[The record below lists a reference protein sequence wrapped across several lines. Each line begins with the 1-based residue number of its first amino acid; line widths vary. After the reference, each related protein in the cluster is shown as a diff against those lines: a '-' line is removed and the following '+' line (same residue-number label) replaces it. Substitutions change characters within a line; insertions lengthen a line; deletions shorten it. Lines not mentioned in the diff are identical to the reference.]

1 MRSTSIKS
9 GFNTGEVSGLMY
21 GRVSDFDR
29 MKSAVATSLNGIPLI
44 EGGWARRPGTGYCD
58 ETRFALKKARIV
70 RFKYSTSTSYAI
82 EFGDQYV
89 RFKKNRA
96 PVYDLSLTITGITNG
111 FPGVVTYTGT
121 DPGESEDVDISGVV
135 GMTPVNGRRFR
146 VTNVNAGANT
156 FQLYEVDAVG
166 GHTPV
171 NTSDFGAY
179 VSGGVAQRVYTV
191 VTPYLEADLF
201 QLKFSRFADKL
212 YVFHSDYP
220 EATLNRFAD
229 NNWTHTPLTFVDG
242 PYLPVNKTTTTLA
255 ASVATPGAGRTITA
269 SSTVGINDGL
279 GFLATDVGRYIRLKG
294 GASSVWGYMLITG
307 YTSSTEVTATI
318 INSVGTTTA
327 ATTWR
332 MGLLSDTTG
341 YSDAGTFSG
350 DRLIL
355 GGCPYRE
362 SRWDASYVGD
372 YLNFAETEV
381 DGTTTD
387 AHAFSYTLTSE
398 ESQAIRWMKS
408 LANGVAMG
416 TFEGEWLARPSIN
429 EEAMTPTN
437 RDAKQSS
444 SYGSERVDAVK
455 VGSAVLAIQK
465 YGRRI
470 REITYSFSDNRL
482 SAVDATIL
490 AEHISKGATVAKSG
504 FVELAYQEER
514 IPVVWAPR
522 RDGVLTGMTYSQD
535 EKVAAWH
542 RHQLGG
548 SGVVESCCVIPAADS
563 SYEELWMIVKR
574 TVNNRVVRM
583 VEYLQKPWEKD
594 DDPTLP
600 QYLDSS
606 LTYNGSA
613 VSTLTGLYHLRGET
627 VSVVIDGGVHP
638 DVMVSPTGTIEL
650 NTPAEHA
657 VVGYSYNS
665 DVELLPFDAG
675 SADGTAQGKIQRKHH
690 VAVRLYESLGLL
702 VGPSFSKLR
711 LVTFRKPGDGSGI
724 RTPLF
729 NGIKLIDGWQGDYST
744 EDRICLR
751 FAGPLPGTILGVIAR
766 QSTEDA

>member
-1 MRSTSIKS
+1 MH
-9 GFNTGEVSGLMY
+9 
-21 GRVSDFDR
+21 GRISDFDK

-44 EGGWARRPGTGYCD
+44 EGGWTRRPGTGYCD
-58 ETRFALKKARIV
+58 ETRFSLRQSRIV

-96 PVYDLSLTITGITNG
+96 PVYDLTLTITGISNG
-111 FPGVVTYTGT
+111 FPGIVTYTGT

-135 GMTPVNGRRFR
+135 GMTPLNGRRFR

-156 FQLYEVDAVG
+156 FELYEVDAVG

-171 NTSDFGAY
+171 NTNDFGTY
-179 VSGGVAQRVYTV
+179 VSGGQANRVYTLA
-191 VTPYLEADLF
+191 TPYLEADLF
-201 QLKFSRFADKL
+201 KLKFSRFADKL
-212 YVFHSDYP
+212 YIFHSDYP
-220 EATLNRFAD
+220 EATLNRFGDA
-229 NNWTHTPLTFVDG
+229 NWTHTPLTFVDG
-242 PYLPVNKTTTTLA
+242 PYLPVNKTATTFA
-255 ASVATPGAGRTITA
+255 ASAATPGAGRTITA
-269 SSTVGINDGL
+269 SSTVGVNDGV
-279 GFLATDVGRYIRLKG
+279 GFLTTDVGRYIRLKG
-294 GASSVWGYMLITG
+294 GGSSVWGYMLITG
-307 YTSSTEVTATI
+307 YTSSTQVTVTI

-332 MGLLSDTTG
+332 MGLLSETTG

-381 DGTTTD
+381 DGTVTD
-387 AHAFSYTLTSE
+387 SHAFSYTLTSE

-408 LANGVAMG
+408 LANGVAIG

-465 YGRRI
+465 YGRRV

-490 AEHISKGATVAKSG
+490 AEHMSKGATVAESG

-514 IPVVWAPR
+514 VPIVWAPR
-522 RDGVLTGMTYSQD
+522 RDGTLTGMTYSQD

-542 RHQLGG
+542 RHTLGG
-548 SGVVESCCVIPAADS
+548 YSAQVEPPVPAKVESCCVVPAADG
-563 SYEELWMIVKR
+563 SYEELWMIVR
-574 TVNNRVVRM
+574 RYINNRVVRT
-583 VEYLQKPWEKD
+583 VEYLHKPWERS
-594 DDPTLP
+594 DDPLVP

-606 LTYNGSA
+606 LTYDGPA

-627 VSVVIDGGVHP
+627 VSVMIEGGVHP
-638 DVMVSPTGTIEL
+638 DVMVSPTGTVDL
-650 NTPAEHA
+650 NVAVTKA

-690 VAVRLYESLGLL
+690 VAVRLYEALGLL
-702 VGPSFSKLR
+702 VGPTFEKLR
-711 LVTFRKPGDGSGI
+711 TVTFRKPTDGSGI

-729 NGIKLIDGWQGDYST
+729 SGIKLIDGWHGDYST

-751 FAGPLPGTILGVIAR
+751 FAGPLPGTVLGVIAR